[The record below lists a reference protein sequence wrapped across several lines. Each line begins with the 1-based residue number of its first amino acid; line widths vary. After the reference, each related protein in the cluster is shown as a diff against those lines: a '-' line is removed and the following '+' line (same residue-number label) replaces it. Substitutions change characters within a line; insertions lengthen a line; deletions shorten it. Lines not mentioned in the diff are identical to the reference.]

1 VLLDTLLELE
11 HELATGGGDTYRRLL
26 RPDAI
31 VIVPGQA
38 LDAEA
43 TARSIDES
51 PGWDEVALEDGRV
64 LELADGVAL
73 LTYRFSGRRGEDFA
87 YAALMTSGWTRGDDG
102 WRLAFHQQTPL

>member
-11 HELATGGGDTYRRLL
+11 RELATGGGDTYRRLL